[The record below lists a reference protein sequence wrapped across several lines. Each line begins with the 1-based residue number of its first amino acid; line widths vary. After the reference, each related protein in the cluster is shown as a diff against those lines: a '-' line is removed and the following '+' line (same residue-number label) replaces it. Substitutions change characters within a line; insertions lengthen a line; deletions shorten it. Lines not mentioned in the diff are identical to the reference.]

1 VARRRPTLGS
11 AVALLARLVYFAVLR
26 ARRIEVAAP
35 IRFVG
40 KTPCI
45 RNSGTMRIGRGFA
58 VHSRVTRTQLAT
70 GPNGRLTIGNDV
82 GINEGVDI
90 AAEREI
96 TIGDDVTI
104 GDFVAIH
111 DSDYHEVWPGRPVTV
126 APVVIGRNAWLGR
139 RATVLRGVTI
149 GANAVVAAGAV
160 VTADVAPNT
169 LVGGVPARFIRE
181 LPIPDPD
188 TYIRRRLEYD

>member
-1 VARRRPTLGS
+1 MLARR
-11 AVALLARLVYFAVLR
+11 VFFAVLR
-26 ARRIEVAAP
+26 ARGIDIAAP
-35 IRFVG
+35 MRFIG
-40 KTPCI
+40 RPPRI
-45 RNSGTMRIGRGFA
+45 RNAGTMRIGRRFA

-70 GPNGRLTIGNDV
+70 GPNGRLTIGDDV

-104 GDFVAIH
+104 GDFVSIH
-111 DSDYHEVWPGRPVTV
+111 DSDYHEVWPGRPVSV

-139 RATVLRGVTI
+139 RVTVLRGVTI

-188 TYIRRRLEYD
+188 TYARRRLEYE

>member
-1 VARRRPTLGS
+1 VAGPQYSLGG
-11 AVALLARLVYFAVLR
+11 AVSLVARLVFFCVLR
-26 ARRIEVAAP
+26 ARRVEVAGP
-35 IRFVG
+35 IRYHG
-40 KTPCI
+40 RPPRI
-45 RNSGTMRIGRGFA
+45 RNAGTMRIGRAFA

-70 GPNGRLTIGNDV
+70 GPHGRLVIGDNV

-90 AAEREI
+90 GAEREI

-104 GDFVAIH
+104 GDFVSIH
-111 DSDYHEVWPGRPVTV
+111 DSDYHEVWPGRAVSV

-139 RATVLRGVTI
+139 RSTVLRGVTI

-169 LVGGVPARFIRE
+169 LVGGVPAKFIRE
-181 LPIPDPD
+181 LPVADPD
-188 TYIRRRLEYD
+188 TYVRRRLEYY